1 MTTERSPSD
10 PDEAA
15 SAWVYSDVM
24 QPLDVRIRVEVRR
37 QLRAAWLGNFVS
49 CVLGVVL
56 GVAVVLLAQKVG
68 MR

>member
-1 MTTERSPSD
+1 MTTRRSQSE
-10 PDEAA
+10 PDDD
-15 SAWVYSDVM
+15 SSTWVYSDVM

-56 GVAVVLLAQKVG
+56 GVAVVLLAQRVG